1 VVHRIELADSSGLFL
16 GEEQT
21 TISRAHDAV
30 SIVSAL
36 QRNTPR
42 GSRSHDA
49 RNEGDLY
56 VSDTLGPAALSR
68 GRLRKEEKHD
78 GGYRRKTQ
86 FHVSQRSR
94 DYLSYRLILIGPK

>member
-1 VVHRIELADSSGLFL
+1 MSGLFL

-21 TISRAHDAV
+21 TIGRAHDAV
-30 SIVSAL
+30 SVVSPL
-36 QRNTPR
+36 PRNAPR
-42 GSRSHDA
+42 GTRCNDA
-49 RNEGDLY
+49 GNGGDLC

-68 GRLRKEEKHD
+68 GRLRKDEKHD
-78 GGYRRKTQ
+78 GGYRRTTQ